1 MNTPENSDNRDQ
13 QEIPTPFPV
22 CRGVRGATTIE
33 ENTAEAILR
42 GTRELLALMI
52 RFNGIKP
59 EDVAS
64 AIFTTT
70 SDLNAEFPAV
80 AARQLNW
87 FDVALM
93 CQHELDVPGSLRKC
107 IRILLHWNTTKTSK
121 EIRHVYIKGAAK
133 LRPERGDLP
142 PVDWDEL
149 ESWIAGQI
157 NPEVVSN
164 R

>member
-1 MNTPENSDNRDQ
+1 MNTTETS
-13 QEIPTPFPV
+13 TSFPV

-33 ENTAEAILR
+33 ANTPEAILR

-107 IRILLHWNTTKTSK
+107 IRILLHWNTTKTSA

-142 PVDWDEL
+142 PVDWEEL
-149 ESWIAGQI
+149 ERWIDSQI
-157 NPEVVSN
+157 NPDVVSN
-164 R
+164 RAQ